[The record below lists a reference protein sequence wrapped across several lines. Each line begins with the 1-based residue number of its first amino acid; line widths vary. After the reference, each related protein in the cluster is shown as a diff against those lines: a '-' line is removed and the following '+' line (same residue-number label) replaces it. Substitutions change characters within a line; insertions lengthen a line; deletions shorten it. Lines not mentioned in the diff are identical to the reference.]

1 MKKSNSDYYSPMLC
15 KKSITAVVAVVSI
28 SIAAACSSA
37 LYMPDSDNTAPGV
50 NILDLQAGRKLY
62 VSKCGSCH
70 TLVLPEKYSAD
81 QWQSLV
87 DKMET
92 KAKITPDEK
101 KLIVEYLTKGKK

>member
-1 MKKSNSDYYSPMLC
+1 MLS
-15 KKSITAVVAVVSI
+15 KKSITGIVASVSI
-28 SIAAACSSA
+28 SITVACSSA
-37 LYMPDSDNTAPGV
+37 LYMPDQVNTAPGV
-50 NILDLQAGRKLY
+50 NIIDLQAGRKLY

-92 KAKITPDEK
+92 KSKITPDEK
-101 KLIVEYLTKGKK
+101 KLIVGYLTKGKK

>member
-1 MKKSNSDYYSPMLC
+1 MLSKKC
-15 KKSITAVVAVVSI
+15 ITGIVAVVCI
-28 SIAAACSSA
+28 SITVACSSA
-37 LYMPDSDNTAPGV
+37 LYMPDPDNTPPGA
-50 NILDLQAGRKLY
+50 NISDLQAGRKLY

-101 KLIVEYLTKGKK
+101 RLIVRYLTKGKK